1 MDSNNENNEKEGD
14 HAFLLLT
21 LTQGEWGERIAE
33 HIQQTAPS
41 HWVVNTWKAPRVL
54 PPIIDYP
61 EDFLPESL
69 PQASVV
75 LSLGDTSGLAQLVP
89 DVAAMSGAKAVI
101 APIDNNESLPPGL
114 ARQLNQWLENINV
127 ESVFPKPFCS
137 LTETTYNQKP
147 LVTPY
152 DIELV
157 REFARYYGRPEF
169 NIVVED
175 GRISE
180 AEITRDAA
188 CGCARAVADGL
199 VGIEVDNAVDKTGML
214 HHHFPCLAS
223 MNQDA
228 DYHDTLMHVSGHI
241 IQDSVKEEIK
251 EYLSPTPYLRPEGHV
266 EEATNFTTD
275 GEPEDD

>member
-1 MDSNNENNEKEGD
+1 MVSSDKNKGN
-14 HAFLLLT
+14 HAYQLLT

-33 HIQQTAPS
+33 HIKQTAPS
-41 HWVVNTWKAPRVL
+41 HWVVNSWKAPRVL

-61 EDFLPESL
+61 EDFLPESF
-69 PQASVV
+69 PEASVV
-75 LSLGDTSGLAQLVP
+75 LALGDTSGLPQLVP
-89 DVAAMSGAKAVI
+89 DIAKMANAKAVI

-114 ARQLNQWLENINV
+114 ARQLKQWLDSMGV

-147 LVTPY
+147 LLTPY

-169 NIVVED
+169 NIDVED
-175 GRISE
+175 GRITSVE
-180 AEITRDAA
+180 VSRDAA
-188 CGCARAVADGL
+188 CGCARSVAQGL
-199 VGIEVDNAVDKTGML
+199 VGIEVDESIDKTGML

-223 MNQDA
+223 MNQDG

-241 IQDSVKEEIK
+241 LQDSVKGRIK
-251 EYLSPTPYLRPEGHV
+251 DHLSPTPYLRPEGHV
-266 EEATNFTTD
+266 EELIDTTVD
-275 GEPEDD
+275 GESEDG

>member
-1 MDSNNENNEKEGD
+1 MDSNDENKGF
-14 HAFLLLT
+14 HAFHLLT
-21 LTQGEWGERIAE
+21 LTQGEWGERIAD
-33 HIQQTAPS
+33 HIKETAPD
-41 HWVVNTWKAPRVL
+41 HWVVSNWKAPRIL

-61 EDFLPESL
+61 EDFLPESF

-75 LSLGDTSGLAQLVP
+75 LALGDTSGLAQLVP

-114 ARQLNQWLENINV
+114 ARQLKQWLENMDV

-137 LTETTYNQKP
+137 LTETTYNHKP
-147 LVTPY
+147 LVTTY

-169 NIVVED
+169 TIAVED
-175 GRISE
+175 GRITD
-180 AEITRDAA
+180 AQITRDAA
-188 CGCARAVADGL
+188 CGCARSVAVGL
-199 VGIEVDNAVDKTGML
+199 VGIEVDDAVEKTGML

-241 IQDSVKEEIK
+241 LQDSVKEQIK
-251 EYLSPTPYLRPEGHV
+251 EHLSPTPYLRPEGHV
-266 EEATNFTTD
+266 EESTDLTSGGETTD
-275 GEPEDD
+275 G

>member
-1 MDSNNENNEKEGD
+1 MNSSDENKGD
-14 HAFLLLT
+14 HAFHLLT

-33 HIQQTAPS
+33 HIKQTAPA
-41 HWVVNTWKAPRVL
+41 HWVVDSWKAPRVL

-61 EDFLPESL
+61 EDFLPESF
-69 PQASVV
+69 PPASVV
-75 LSLGDTSGLAQLVP
+75 LALGDTAGLPQLVP
-89 DVAAMSGAKAVI
+89 DIAKMADAVAVI
-101 APIDNNESLPPGL
+101 APIDNNEALPPGL
-114 ARQLNQWLENINV
+114 ARQLKQWLETMGI

-152 DIELV
+152 NIELV

-169 NIVVED
+169 DIDVED
-175 GRISE
+175 GRISSVE
-180 AEITRDAA
+180 VRRDAA
-188 CGCARAVADGL
+188 CGCARSVAKGL
-199 VGIEVDNAVDKTGML
+199 VGIEVDESIDKTGML

-241 IQDSVKEEIK
+241 LQDSVKERIK
-251 EYLSPTPYLRPEGHV
+251 DHLSPTPYLRPEGHV
-266 EEATNFTTD
+266 DGSIDTTVE
-275 GEPEDD
+275 GESKDD